1 MSSIDLKT
9 IGFWFGIISFLL
21 VLFLPNPEGLSSEGR
36 ITAAVFLLM
45 GIWWAFE
52 AIPLQVTALMPL
64 ILFPL
69 LNVEEIAVISREYM
83 NKVQFLF
90 AGGFIIALAIQKWDL
105 HKRVALNILKFSG
118 LNSQGI
124 VASFMVASAVLSM
137 WVMNTSTAIM
147 LLPVGISVI
156 KVINDTVSDIT
167 DNQKFNFQL
176 CLLLGIAYA
185 ASVGGIATPIGTS
198 PNGVLI
204 QFASNNYDY
213 DIGFANWISIGLPIT
228 LGLGPIIWIFLTRI
242 IFPVNF
248 SATQESKDKL
258 NSMLKELGPMSNE
271 EKKVIVVFLITA
283 FFWIFRQLIDN
294 LPGLAL
300 LDDSVIAISGAV
312 SLFFIKERTNK
323 NKLLIW
329 DDVQSGFPWGLIFLF
344 GGGMALAYVVN
355 DSGLALWLA
364 SLIPSET
371 YFWIILLTVIV
382 MVVLL
387 TELTSNLTTT
397 ITFLPVVASVGLN
410 MGIDPL
416 LLILPLTIS
425 ASCAFMLPVATPPN
439 SIVYASNLIP
449 IQKMVRAG
457 IFINISSILY
467 VFIISYFLI
476 PNLI

>member
-1 MSSIDLKT
+1 MKSIDLKVF
-9 IGFWFGIISFLL
+9 GFWLGIASFLL
-21 VLFLPNPEGLSSEGR
+21 VLYLPNPEGLSSDGR

-64 ILFPL
+64 VLFPL
-69 LNVEEIAVISREYM
+69 LNIQDIGVISREYM

-90 AGGFIIALAIQKWDL
+90 AGGFIIAIAIQKWGL
-105 HKRVALNILKFSG
+105 HKRVALNILKYSG
-118 LNSQGI
+118 LNSRGI
-124 VASFMVASAVLSM
+124 IASFMIASAVLSM

-156 KVINDTVSDIT
+156 KVISDTVNNVT
-167 DNQKFNFQL
+167 KNEKYNFQL

-204 QFASNNYDY
+204 QFASNNYNY

-228 LGLGPIIWIFLTRI
+228 IGLAPLIWFLLTYV

-248 SATQESKDKL
+248 SASQESKDKL
-258 NSMLKELGPMSNE
+258 DSMLKELGSMSNE
-271 EKKVIVVFLITA
+271 EKKVIIVFISTA
-283 FFWIFRQLIDN
+283 FFWIFRQLLDD
-294 LPGLAL
+294 LPGLSL
-300 LDDSVIAISGAV
+300 LDDSVIAITGAI
-312 SLFFIKERTNK
+312 SLFFINEKESK
-323 NKLLIW
+323 NKLLLW
-329 DDVQSGFPWGLIFLF
+329 DDVQNGFPWGLIFLF

-371 YFWIILLTVIV
+371 YFWIILITVIV
-382 MVVLL
+382 MVIFL

-410 MGIDPL
+410 MGINPL
-416 LLILPLTIS
+416 LLVLPLTIS

-457 IFINISSILY
+457 IFINVSSIIY
-467 VFIISYFLI
+467 IFFISYFLI

>member
-1 MSSIDLKT
+1 MLSIDLKT

-156 KVINDTVSDIT
+156 KVINDTVNDIT

-329 DDVQSGFPWGLIFLF
+329 DDVQNGFPWGLIFLF

-467 VFIISYFLI
+467 VFIISYFFI

>member
-90 AGGFIIALAIQKWDL
+90 AGGFIIALAIQKWGL

-248 SATQESKDKL
+248 SATQESKDNL

-312 SLFFIKERTNK
+312 SLFFIKERKNK

-329 DDVQSGFPWGLIFLF
+329 DDVQNGFPWGLIFLF
-344 GGGMALAYVVN
+344 GGGMALAFVVN

>member
-1 MSSIDLKT
+1 MQSIDT
-9 IGFWFGIISFLL
+9 RIIGFWFGIISFLIIL
-21 VLFLPNPEGLSSEGR
+21 YLPNPEGLSSEGR
-36 ITAAVFLLM
+36 ITAAVFVLM
-45 GIWWAFE
+45 GLWWAFE
-52 AIPLQVTALMPL
+52 AIPLQITALMPL

-69 LNVEEIAVISREYM
+69 LNVEEIGVISREYM

-90 AGGFIIALAIQKWDL
+90 AGGFIIALAIQKWGL

-118 LNSQGI
+118 LNSRGI

-156 KVINDTVSDIT
+156 KVISDTVNNVT
-167 DNQKFNFQL
+167 ENQKFNFQL

-213 DIGFANWISIGLPIT
+213 DIGFANWLSIGLPIT
-228 LGLGPIIWIFLTRI
+228 LGLGPLIWVFLTYF

-248 SATQESKDKL
+248 SANQESKNKL
-258 NSMLKELGPMSNE
+258 DSMLRELGPMSNE

-283 FFWIFRQLIDN
+283 FFWIFRQLIDD
-294 LPGLAL
+294 LPGLSL
-300 LDDSVIAISGAV
+300 LDDSVIAITGAV
-312 SLFFIKERTNK
+312 SLFFINENK
-323 NKLLIW
+323 SRNKLLIW
-329 DDVQSGFPWGLIFLF
+329 DDVQTGFPWGLIFLF
-344 GGGMALAYVVN
+344 GGGMALAFVVN

-382 MVVLL
+382 MVILL

-449 IQKMVRAG
+449 IQKMVKAG
-457 IFINISSILY
+457 IFINLSSILY

>member
-1 MSSIDLKT
+1 MQSIDLKT
-9 IGFWFGIISFLL
+9 IGFWLGIISFLL
-21 VLFLPNPEGLSSEGR
+21 VLYLPNPEGLSSEGR
-36 ITAAVFLLM
+36 VTAAVFLLM

-69 LNVEEIAVISREYM
+69 LSVEEIAVISREYM

-90 AGGFIIALAIQKWDL
+90 AGGFIIALAIQKWNL

-118 LNSQGI
+118 LNSRGI

-156 KVINDTVSDIT
+156 KVISDTVNDVS

-228 LGLGPIIWIFLTRI
+228 LGLGPLIWIFLTRI

-248 SATQESKDKL
+248 SATQESKEKL
-258 NSMLKELGPMSNE
+258 NLMLKELGPMSNE

-294 LPGLAL
+294 LPGLSL
-300 LDDSVIAISGAV
+300 LDDSVIAITGAV
-312 SLFFIKERTNK
+312 SLFFINESNNK

-397 ITFLPVVASVGLN
+397 ITFLPVVASVGVN

-457 IFINISSILY
+457 IFINVSSILY

>member
-90 AGGFIIALAIQKWDL
+90 AGGFIIALAIQKWGL

-185 ASVGGIATPIGTS
+185 ASVGGLATPIGTS

-248 SATQESKDKL
+248 SATQESKDNL

-312 SLFFIKERTNK
+312 SLFFIKERKNK

-329 DDVQSGFPWGLIFLF
+329 DDVQNGFPWGLIFLF
-344 GGGMALAYVVN
+344 GGGMALAFVVN

-457 IFINISSILY
+457 IFINASSILY

>member
-1 MSSIDLKT
+1 MQSIDT
-9 IGFWFGIISFLL
+9 RIIGFWLGIISFLIIL
-21 VLFLPNPEGLSSEGR
+21 YLPNPEGLSSEGR
-36 ITAAVFLLM
+36 ITAAVFVLM
-45 GIWWAFE
+45 GLWWAFE
-52 AIPLQVTALMPL
+52 AIPLQITALMPL

-69 LNVEEIAVISREYM
+69 LNVEEIGVISREYM

-90 AGGFIIALAIQKWDL
+90 AGGFIIALAIQKWGL

-118 LNSQGI
+118 LNSRGI

-156 KVINDTVSDIT
+156 KVISDTVNNVT
-167 DNQKFNFQL
+167 ENQKFNFQL

-213 DIGFANWISIGLPIT
+213 DIGFANWLSIGLPIT
-228 LGLGPIIWIFLTRI
+228 LGLGPLIWVFLTYF

-248 SATQESKDKL
+248 SANQESKNKL
-258 NSMLKELGPMSNE
+258 DSMLSELGPMSNE

-283 FFWIFRQLIDN
+283 FFWIFRQLIDD
-294 LPGLAL
+294 LPGLSL
-300 LDDSVIAISGAV
+300 LDDSVIAITGAV
-312 SLFFIKERTNK
+312 SLFFINENK
-323 NKLLIW
+323 SRNKLLVW
-329 DDVQSGFPWGLIFLF
+329 DDVQTGFPWGLIFLF
-344 GGGMALAYVVN
+344 GGGMALAFVVN

-382 MVVLL
+382 MVILL

-449 IQKMVRAG
+449 IQKMVKAG
-457 IFINISSILY
+457 IFINLSSILY

>member
-1 MSSIDLKT
+1 MLSIDLKT

-21 VLFLPNPEGLSSEGR
+21 ILFLPNPEGLSSEGR

-156 KVINDTVSDIT
+156 KVINDTVNEIT

-329 DDVQSGFPWGLIFLF
+329 DDVQNGFPWGLIFLF

-457 IFINISSILY
+457 IFINASSILY

>member
-1 MSSIDLKT
+1 MQSIDLKT
-9 IGFWFGIISFLL
+9 IGFWLGIISFLL
-21 VLFLPNPEGLSSEGR
+21 VLYLPNPEGLSSE
-36 ITAAVFLLM
+36 AAVFLLM

-69 LNVEEIAVISREYM
+69 LSVEEIAVISREYM

-90 AGGFIIALAIQKWDL
+90 AGGFIIALAIQKWNL

-118 LNSQGI
+118 LNSRGI

-156 KVINDTVSDIT
+156 KVISDTVNDIS

-228 LGLGPIIWIFLTRI
+228 LGLGPLIWIFLTRI

-248 SATQESKDKL
+248 SATQESKEKL

-294 LPGLAL
+294 LPGLSL
-300 LDDSVIAISGAV
+300 LDDSVIAITGAV
-312 SLFFIKERTNK
+312 SLFFINESNNK

-457 IFINISSILY
+457 IFINVSSILY

>member
-1 MSSIDLKT
+1 MSSINLKT

-90 AGGFIIALAIQKWDL
+90 AGGFIIALAIQKWGL

-156 KVINDTVSDIT
+156 KVINDTVNDIT

-312 SLFFIKERTNK
+312 SLFFIKERKNK

-329 DDVQSGFPWGLIFLF
+329 DDVQNGFPWGLIFLF

-457 IFINISSILY
+457 IFINASSILY

>member
-1 MSSIDLKT
+1 MRSLDLKVF
-9 IGFWFGIISFLL
+9 GFWLGITSFLI
-21 VLFLPNPEGLSSEGR
+21 VLYLPNPEGLSSDGR

-52 AIPLQVTALMPL
+52 AIPLQITALMPL
-64 ILFPL
+64 VLFPL
-69 LNVEEIAVISREYM
+69 LSIQDIGVISREYM

-90 AGGFIIALAIQKWDL
+90 AGGFIIAIAIQKWGL

-118 LNSQGI
+118 LNSRGI
-124 VASFMVASAVLSM
+124 IASFMIASAVLSM

-156 KVINDTVSDIT
+156 KVISDTVNNVT
-167 DNQKFNFQL
+167 ENEKYNFQL

-204 QFASNNYDY
+204 QFASNNYNY

-228 LGLGPIIWIFLTRI
+228 IGLAPLIWFLLTYV

-248 SATQESKDKL
+248 SANQESKDKL
-258 NSMLKELGPMSNE
+258 DSMLNELGSMSNE
-271 EKKVIVVFLITA
+271 EKKVIIVFITTA
-283 FFWIFRQLIDN
+283 FFWIFRQLLDG
-294 LPGLAL
+294 LPGLSL
-300 LDDSVIAISGAV
+300 LDDSVIAITGAI
-312 SLFFIKERTNK
+312 SLFFINEKKSK
-323 NKLLIW
+323 NKLLLW
-329 DDVQSGFPWGLIFLF
+329 DDVQNGFPWGLIFLF
-344 GGGMALAYVVN
+344 GGGMALAFVVN

-371 YFWIILLTVIV
+371 YFWIILITVIV
-382 MVVLL
+382 MVIFL

-410 MGIDPL
+410 MGINPL

-457 IFINISSILY
+457 IFINVSSIIY
-467 VFIISYFLI
+467 IFFISYFLI

>member
-1 MSSIDLKT
+1 MKSIDLKVF
-9 IGFWFGIISFLL
+9 GFWLGIASFLL
-21 VLFLPNPEGLSSEGR
+21 VLYLPNPEGLSSDGR

-64 ILFPL
+64 VLFPL
-69 LNVEEIAVISREYM
+69 LNIQDIGVISREYM

-90 AGGFIIALAIQKWDL
+90 AGGFIIAIAIQKWGL
-105 HKRVALNILKFSG
+105 HKRVALNILKYSG
-118 LNSQGI
+118 LNSRGI
-124 VASFMVASAVLSM
+124 IASFMIASAVLSM

-156 KVINDTVSDIT
+156 KVISDTVNNVT
-167 DNQKFNFQL
+167 KNEKYNFQL

-204 QFASNNYDY
+204 QFASNNYNY

-228 LGLGPIIWIFLTRI
+228 IGLAPLIWFLLTYI

-248 SATQESKDKL
+248 SANQESKDKL
-258 NSMLKELGPMSNE
+258 DSMLKELGSMSNE
-271 EKKVIVVFLITA
+271 EKKVIIVFITTA
-283 FFWIFRQLIDN
+283 FFWIFRQLLDD
-294 LPGLAL
+294 LPGLSL
-300 LDDSVIAISGAV
+300 LDDSVIAITGAI
-312 SLFFIKERTNK
+312 SLFFINEKKSK
-323 NKLLIW
+323 NKLLLW
-329 DDVQSGFPWGLIFLF
+329 DDVQNGFPWGLIFLF
-344 GGGMALAYVVN
+344 GGGMALAFVVN

-371 YFWIILLTVIV
+371 YFWIILITVIV
-382 MVVLL
+382 MVIFL

-410 MGIDPL
+410 MGINPL

-457 IFINISSILY
+457 IFINVSSIIY
-467 VFIISYFLI
+467 IFFISYFLI

>member
-69 LNVEEIAVISREYM
+69 LNAEEISVISREYM

-90 AGGFIIALAIQKWDL
+90 AGGFIIALAIQKWGL

-312 SLFFIKERTNK
+312 SLFFIKERKNK

-329 DDVQSGFPWGLIFLF
+329 DDVQNGFPWGLIFLF
-344 GGGMALAYVVN
+344 GGGMALAFVVN

-457 IFINISSILY
+457 IFINASSILY

>member
-1 MSSIDLKT
+1 MKSIDLKVF
-9 IGFWFGIISFLL
+9 GFWLGIASFLL
-21 VLFLPNPEGLSSEGR
+21 VLYLPNPEGLSSDGR

-64 ILFPL
+64 VLFPL
-69 LNVEEIAVISREYM
+69 LNIQDIGVISREYM

-90 AGGFIIALAIQKWDL
+90 AGGFIIAIAIQKWGL
-105 HKRVALNILKFSG
+105 HKRVALNILKYSG
-118 LNSQGI
+118 LNSRGI
-124 VASFMVASAVLSM
+124 IASFMIASAVLSM

-156 KVINDTVSDIT
+156 KVISDTVNNVT
-167 DNQKFNFQL
+167 KNEKYNFQL

-204 QFASNNYDY
+204 QFASNNYNY

-228 LGLGPIIWIFLTRI
+228 IGLAPLIWFLLTYV

-248 SATQESKDKL
+248 SANQESKDKL
-258 NSMLKELGPMSNE
+258 DSMLKELGSMSNE
-271 EKKVIVVFLITA
+271 EKKVIIVFISTA
-283 FFWIFRQLIDN
+283 FFWIFRQLLDD
-294 LPGLAL
+294 LPGLSL
-300 LDDSVIAISGAV
+300 LDDSVIAITGAI
-312 SLFFIKERTNK
+312 SLFFINEKESK
-323 NKLLIW
+323 NKLLLW
-329 DDVQSGFPWGLIFLF
+329 DDVQNGFPWGLIFLF

-371 YFWIILLTVIV
+371 YFWIILITVIV
-382 MVVLL
+382 MVIFL

-410 MGIDPL
+410 MGINPL

-457 IFINISSILY
+457 IFINVSSIIY
-467 VFIISYFLI
+467 IFFISYFLI

>member
-90 AGGFIIALAIQKWDL
+90 AGGFIIALAIQKWGL

-248 SATQESKDKL
+248 SATQESKDNL

-312 SLFFIKERTNK
+312 SLFFIKERKNK

-329 DDVQSGFPWGLIFLF
+329 DDVQNGFPWGLIFLF
-344 GGGMALAYVVN
+344 GGGMALAFVVN

-371 YFWIILLTVIV
+371 FFWIILLTVIV

-457 IFINISSILY
+457 IFINASSILY

>member
-1 MSSIDLKT
+1 MQSIDLKA
-9 IGFWFGIISFLL
+9 IGFWLGIISFLL
-21 VLFLPNPEGLSSEGR
+21 VLYLPNPEGLSSEGR
-36 ITAAVFLLM
+36 VTAAVFLLM

-69 LNVEEIAVISREYM
+69 LSVEEIAVISREYM

-90 AGGFIIALAIQKWDL
+90 AGGFIIALAIQKWNL

-118 LNSQGI
+118 LNSRGI

-156 KVINDTVSDIT
+156 KVISDTVNDIS

-228 LGLGPIIWIFLTRI
+228 LGLGPLIWIFLTRI

-248 SATQESKDKL
+248 SATQESKEKL
-258 NSMLKELGPMSNE
+258 NLMLKELGPMSNE

-294 LPGLAL
+294 LPSLSL
-300 LDDSVIAISGAV
+300 LDDSVIAITGAV
-312 SLFFIKERTNK
+312 SLFFINENNNK

-457 IFINISSILY
+457 IFINVSSILY

>member
-1 MSSIDLKT
+1 M
-9 IGFWFGIISFLL
+9 
-21 VLFLPNPEGLSSEGR
+21 
-36 ITAAVFLLM
+36 
-45 GIWWAFE
+45 
-52 AIPLQVTALMPL
+52 
-64 ILFPL
+64 
-69 LNVEEIAVISREYM
+69 
-83 NKVQFLF
+83 
-90 AGGFIIALAIQKWDL
+90 
-105 HKRVALNILKFSG
+105 
-118 LNSQGI
+118 
-124 VASFMVASAVLSM
+124 
-137 WVMNTSTAIM
+137 
-147 LLPVGISVI
+147 
-156 KVINDTVSDIT
+156 
-167 DNQKFNFQL
+167 
-176 CLLLGIAYA
+176 
-185 ASVGGIATPIGTS
+185 
-198 PNGVLI
+198 
-204 QFASNNYDY
+204 
-213 DIGFANWISIGLPIT
+213 
-228 LGLGPIIWIFLTRI
+228 
-242 IFPVNF
+242 
-248 SATQESKDKL
+248 
-258 NSMLKELGPMSNE
+258 
-271 EKKVIVVFLITA
+271 
-283 FFWIFRQLIDN
+283 
-294 LPGLAL
+294 
-300 LDDSVIAISGAV
+300 LDDSVIAITGAV
-312 SLFFIKERTNK
+312 SLFFINESNKK

-397 ITFLPVVASVGLN
+397 STFLPVVASVGLN

-457 IFINISSILY
+457 IFINVSSILY

>member
-1 MSSIDLKT
+1 MPSIDLKT

-90 AGGFIIALAIQKWDL
+90 AGGFIIALAIQKWGL

-312 SLFFIKERTNK
+312 SLFFIKERKNK

-329 DDVQSGFPWGLIFLF
+329 DDVQNGFPWGLIFLF

-457 IFINISSILY
+457 IFINASSILY

>member
-1 MSSIDLKT
+1 MQFIDLKT
-9 IGFWFGIISFLL
+9 IGFWLGIVSFLL
-21 VLFLPNPEGLSSEGR
+21 VLYLPNPEGLSSEGR
-36 ITAAVFLLM
+36 VTAAVFLLM

-69 LNVEEIAVISREYM
+69 LSVEEIAVISREYM

-90 AGGFIIALAIQKWDL
+90 AGGFIIALAIQKWNL

-118 LNSQGI
+118 LNSRGI

-156 KVINDTVSDIT
+156 KVISDTVNDIS

-228 LGLGPIIWIFLTRI
+228 LGLGPLIWIFLTRI

-248 SATQESKDKL
+248 SATQESKEKL

-294 LPGLAL
+294 LPGLSL
-300 LDDSVIAISGAV
+300 LDDSVIAITGAV
-312 SLFFIKERTNK
+312 SLFFINESNNK

>member
-1 MSSIDLKT
+1 
-9 IGFWFGIISFLL
+9 
-21 VLFLPNPEGLSSEGR
+21 
-36 ITAAVFLLM
+36 
-45 GIWWAFE
+45 
-52 AIPLQVTALMPL
+52 
-64 ILFPL
+64 
-69 LNVEEIAVISREYM
+69 
-83 NKVQFLF
+83 
-90 AGGFIIALAIQKWDL
+90 
-105 HKRVALNILKFSG
+105 
-118 LNSQGI
+118 
-124 VASFMVASAVLSM
+124 MVASAVLSM

-156 KVINDTVSDIT
+156 KVISDTVNDIS

-228 LGLGPIIWIFLTRI
+228 LGLGPLIWIFLTRI

-248 SATQESKDKL
+248 SATHESKDKL

-294 LPGLAL
+294 LPGLSL
-300 LDDSVIAISGAV
+300 LDDSVIAITGAV
-312 SLFFIKERTNK
+312 SLFFINESNNK

-457 IFINISSILY
+457 IFINVSSILY

>member
-1 MSSIDLKT
+1 MLSIDLKT

-21 VLFLPNPEGLSSEGR
+21 ILFLPNPEGLSSEGR

-90 AGGFIIALAIQKWDL
+90 AGGFIIALAIQKWGL

-312 SLFFIKERTNK
+312 SLFFIKERKNK

-329 DDVQSGFPWGLIFLF
+329 DDVQNGFPWGLIFLF
-344 GGGMALAYVVN
+344 GGGMALAFVVN

-410 MGIDPL
+410 MGMDPL

-457 IFINISSILY
+457 IFINISSIFY

>member
-1 MSSIDLKT
+1 MQSIDTRL
-9 IGFWFGIISFLL
+9 IGFWLGIISFLIIL
-21 VLFLPNPEGLSSEGR
+21 YLPNPEGLSSEGR
-36 ITAAVFLLM
+36 ITAAVFVLM
-45 GIWWAFE
+45 GLWWAFE
-52 AIPLQVTALMPL
+52 AIPLQITALMPL

-69 LNVEEIAVISREYM
+69 LNVEEIGVISREYM

-90 AGGFIIALAIQKWDL
+90 AGGFIIALAIQKWGL

-118 LNSQGI
+118 LNSRGI

-156 KVINDTVSDIT
+156 KVISDTVNNVT
-167 DNQKFNFQL
+167 ENQKFNFQL

-213 DIGFANWISIGLPIT
+213 DIGFANWLSIGLPIT
-228 LGLGPIIWIFLTRI
+228 LGLGPLIWVFLTYF

-248 SATQESKDKL
+248 SANQESKNKL
-258 NSMLKELGPMSNE
+258 DSMLRELGPMSNE

-283 FFWIFRQLIDN
+283 FFWIFRQLIDD
-294 LPGLAL
+294 LPGLSL
-300 LDDSVIAISGAV
+300 LDDSVIAITGAV
-312 SLFFIKERTNK
+312 SLFFINENK
-323 NKLLIW
+323 SRNKLLVW
-329 DDVQSGFPWGLIFLF
+329 DDVQTGFPWGLIFLF
-344 GGGMALAYVVN
+344 GGGMALAFVVN

-382 MVVLL
+382 MVILL

-410 MGIDPL
+410 MGIEPL

-449 IQKMVRAG
+449 IQKMVKAG
-457 IFINISSILY
+457 IFINLSSILY

>member
-1 MSSIDLKT
+1 MKSIDLKVF
-9 IGFWFGIISFLL
+9 GFWLGITSFLL
-21 VLFLPNPEGLSSEGR
+21 VLYLPNPDGLSSDGR

-64 ILFPL
+64 VLFPL
-69 LNVEEIAVISREYM
+69 LNIQDIGVISREYM

-90 AGGFIIALAIQKWDL
+90 AGGFIIAIAIQKWGL
-105 HKRVALNILKFSG
+105 HKRVALNILKYSG
-118 LNSQGI
+118 LNSRGI
-124 VASFMVASAVLSM
+124 IASFMIASAVLSM

-156 KVINDTVSDIT
+156 KVISDTVNNVT
-167 DNQKFNFQL
+167 KNEKYNFQL

-204 QFASNNYDY
+204 QFASNNYNY

-228 LGLGPIIWIFLTRI
+228 IGLAPLIWFLLTYV

-248 SATQESKDKL
+248 SANQESKDKL
-258 NSMLKELGPMSNE
+258 DSMLKELGSMSNE
-271 EKKVIVVFLITA
+271 EKKVIIVFITTA
-283 FFWIFRQLIDN
+283 FFWIFRQLLDD
-294 LPGLAL
+294 LPGLSL
-300 LDDSVIAISGAV
+300 LDDSVIAITGAI
-312 SLFFIKERTNK
+312 SLFFINEKESK
-323 NKLLIW
+323 NKLLLW
-329 DDVQSGFPWGLIFLF
+329 DDVQNGFPWGLIFLF

-371 YFWIILLTVIV
+371 YFWIILITVII
-382 MVVLL
+382 MVIFL

-410 MGIDPL
+410 MGINPL

-457 IFINISSILY
+457 IFINVSSIIY
-467 VFIISYFLI
+467 IFFISYFLI

>member
-1 MSSIDLKT
+1 MPSIDLKT
-9 IGFWFGIISFLL
+9 VGFWFGIISFLL
-21 VLFLPNPEGLSSEGR
+21 VLFLPNPEGLSSDGR

-52 AIPLQVTALMPL
+52 AIPLQITALMPL

-90 AGGFIIALAIQKWDL
+90 AGGFIIALAIQKWGL

-156 KVINDTVSDIT
+156 KVINDTVNDIT

-204 QFASNNYDY
+204 QFASNNYNY

-228 LGLGPIIWIFLTRI
+228 LGLGPLIWIFLTRI

-248 SATQESKDKL
+248 SATQESKEKL

-271 EKKVIVVFLITA
+271 EKKVIVIFLITA

-294 LPGLAL
+294 LPGLSL
-300 LDDSVIAISGAV
+300 LDDSVIAITGAV
-312 SLFFIKERTNK
+312 SLFFINESNNK

-329 DDVQSGFPWGLIFLF
+329 DDVQGGFPWGLIFLF

-397 ITFLPVVASVGLN
+397 ITFLPVVASGGLN

-457 IFINISSILY
+457 IFINVSSILY

>member
-1 MSSIDLKT
+1 MKSIDLKVF
-9 IGFWFGIISFLL
+9 GFWLGITSFLL
-21 VLFLPNPEGLSSEGR
+21 VLYLPNPEGLSSDGR

-64 ILFPL
+64 VLFPL
-69 LNVEEIAVISREYM
+69 LNIQDIGVISREYM

-90 AGGFIIALAIQKWDL
+90 AGGFIIAIAIQKWGL

-118 LNSQGI
+118 LNSRGI
-124 VASFMVASAVLSM
+124 IASFMIASAVLSM

-156 KVINDTVSDIT
+156 KVISDTVNNVT
-167 DNQKFNFQL
+167 KNEKYNFQL

-204 QFASNNYDY
+204 QFASNNYNY

-228 LGLGPIIWIFLTRI
+228 IGLAPLIWYLLTYV

-248 SATQESKDKL
+248 SANQESKDKL
-258 NSMLKELGPMSNE
+258 NSMLNELGSMSNE
-271 EKKVIVVFLITA
+271 EKKVIIVFITTA
-283 FFWIFRQLIDN
+283 FFWIFRQLLDD
-294 LPGLAL
+294 LPGLSL
-300 LDDSVIAISGAV
+300 LDDSVIAITGAI
-312 SLFFIKERTNK
+312 SLFLINEKKSK
-323 NKLLIW
+323 NKLLVW
-329 DDVQSGFPWGLIFLF
+329 DDVQNGFPWGLIFLF
-344 GGGMALAYVVN
+344 GGGMALAFVVN

-371 YFWIILLTVIV
+371 YFWIILITVIV
-382 MVVLL
+382 MVIFL

-410 MGIDPL
+410 MGINPL

-439 SIVYASNLIP
+439 SIIYASNLIP
-449 IQKMVRAG
+449 IQKMVKAG
-457 IFINISSILY
+457 IFINVSSIIY
-467 VFIISYFLI
+467 IFFISYFLI

>member
-1 MSSIDLKT
+1 MQSIDLKT
-9 IGFWFGIISFLL
+9 IGFWLGIISFLL
-21 VLFLPNPEGLSSEGR
+21 VLYLPNPEGLSSEGR
-36 ITAAVFLLM
+36 VTAAVFLLM

-69 LNVEEIAVISREYM
+69 LSVEEIAVISREYM

-90 AGGFIIALAIQKWDL
+90 AGGFIIALAIQKWNL

-118 LNSQGI
+118 LNSRGI

-156 KVINDTVSDIT
+156 KVISDTVNDVS

-228 LGLGPIIWIFLTRI
+228 LGLGPLILIFLTRI
-242 IFPVNF
+242 FFPVNF
-248 SATQESKDKL
+248 YATQESKEKL

-294 LPGLAL
+294 LPGLSL
-300 LDDSVIAISGAV
+300 LDDSVIAITGAV
-312 SLFFIKERTNK
+312 SLFFINESNNK

-329 DDVQSGFPWGLIFLF
+329 DDVQSDFPWGLIFLF

-467 VFIISYFLI
+467 IFIISYFLI

>member
-1 MSSIDLKT
+1 MQSIDLKA
-9 IGFWFGIISFLL
+9 IGFWLGIISFLL
-21 VLFLPNPEGLSSEGR
+21 VLYLPNPEGLSSEGR
-36 ITAAVFLLM
+36 VTAAVFLLM

-69 LNVEEIAVISREYM
+69 LSVEEIAIISREYM

-90 AGGFIIALAIQKWDL
+90 AGGFIIALAIQKWNL

-118 LNSQGI
+118 LNSRGI

-156 KVINDTVSDIT
+156 KVISDTVNDVSD
-167 DNQKFNFQL
+167 NHKFNFQL

-228 LGLGPIIWIFLTRI
+228 LGLGPLIWIFLTRI

-248 SATQESKDKL
+248 SATQESKEKL
-258 NSMLKELGPMSNE
+258 NLMLKELGPMSNE

-294 LPGLAL
+294 LPGLSL
-300 LDDSVIAISGAV
+300 LDDSVIAITGAV
-312 SLFFIKERTNK
+312 SLFFINENNNK

-457 IFINISSILY
+457 IFINVSSILY

>member
-1 MSSIDLKT
+1 MPSIDLKT
-9 IGFWFGIISFLL
+9 VGFWFGIISFLL
-21 VLFLPNPEGLSSEGR
+21 VLFLPNPEGLSSDGR

-52 AIPLQVTALMPL
+52 AIPLQITALMPL

-90 AGGFIIALAIQKWDL
+90 AGGFIIALAIQKWGL

-312 SLFFIKERTNK
+312 SLFFIKERKNK

-329 DDVQSGFPWGLIFLF
+329 DDVQNGFPWGLIFLF
-344 GGGMALAYVVN
+344 GGGMALAFVVN

-457 IFINISSILY
+457 IFINASSILY

>member
-69 LNVEEIAVISREYM
+69 LNVEEISVISREYM

-90 AGGFIIALAIQKWDL
+90 AGGFIIALAIQKWGL

-156 KVINDTVSDIT
+156 KVINDTVNDIT

-312 SLFFIKERTNK
+312 SLFFIKERKNK

-329 DDVQSGFPWGLIFLF
+329 DDVQNGFPWGLIFLF

-457 IFINISSILY
+457 IFINASSILY

>member
-1 MSSIDLKT
+1 MLSIDLKT

-21 VLFLPNPEGLSSEGR
+21 ILFLPNPEGLSSEGR

-69 LNVEEIAVISREYM
+69 LSVEEIAVISREYM

-90 AGGFIIALAIQKWDL
+90 AGGFIIALAIQKWNL

-156 KVINDTVSDIT
+156 KVINDTVNEIT

-248 SATQESKDKL
+248 SATKESKDKL

-300 LDDSVIAISGAV
+300 LDDSVIAVSGAV

-329 DDVQSGFPWGLIFLF
+329 DDVQNGFPWGLIFLF

-397 ITFLPVVASVGLN
+397 ITFLPAVASVGLN

-457 IFINISSILY
+457 IFINASSILY

>member
-1 MSSIDLKT
+1 MLSIDLKT

-156 KVINDTVSDIT
+156 KVINDTVNDIT

-329 DDVQSGFPWGLIFLF
+329 DDVQNGFPWGLIFLF

-457 IFINISSILY
+457 IFINISSIFY

>member
-156 KVINDTVSDIT
+156 KVINDTVNDIT

-312 SLFFIKERTNK
+312 SLFFIKERKNK

-329 DDVQSGFPWGLIFLF
+329 DDVQNGFPWGLIFLF
-344 GGGMALAYVVN
+344 GGGMALAFVVN

-457 IFINISSILY
+457 IFINASSILY

>member
-1 MSSIDLKT
+1 MQFIDLKT
-9 IGFWFGIISFLL
+9 IGFWLGIVSFLL
-21 VLFLPNPEGLSSEGR
+21 VLYLPNPEGLSSEGR
-36 ITAAVFLLM
+36 VTAAVFLLM

-52 AIPLQVTALMPL
+52 AIPLQVTALLPL

-69 LNVEEIAVISREYM
+69 LSVEEIAVISREYM

-90 AGGFIIALAIQKWDL
+90 AGGFIIALAIQKWNL

-118 LNSQGI
+118 LNSRGI

-156 KVINDTVSDIT
+156 KVISDTVNDIS

-228 LGLGPIIWIFLTRI
+228 LGLGPLIWIFLTRI

-248 SATQESKDKL
+248 SATQESKEKL

-283 FFWIFRQLIDN
+283 FFWIFRQLVDN
-294 LPGLAL
+294 LPGLSL
-300 LDDSVIAISGAV
+300 LDDSVIAITGAV
-312 SLFFIKERTNK
+312 SLFFINESNNK

-329 DDVQSGFPWGLIFLF
+329 DDVQNGFPWGLIFLF

-457 IFINISSILY
+457 IFINVSSILY